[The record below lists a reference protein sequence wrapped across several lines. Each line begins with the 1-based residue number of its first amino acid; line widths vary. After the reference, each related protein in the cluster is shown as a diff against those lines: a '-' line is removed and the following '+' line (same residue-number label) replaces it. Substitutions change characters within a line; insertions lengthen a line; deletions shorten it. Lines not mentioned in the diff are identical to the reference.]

1 MLLQWVTLL
10 KIAPLSSAS
19 ATIVVNLV
27 MSLQLVRRLVLLLQ
41 SSVTLVVVLVI
52 FRQSAPI

>member
-10 KIAPLSSAS
+10 KIAHLSSAS

-27 MSLQLVRRLVLLLQ
+27 MSLQLVRRLALLLQ
-41 SSVTLVVVLVI
+41 NSVTPVVVLVI